1 METQVKAHYNTKNLR
16 DKIFHAIGK
25 IQDKK
30 TDKLSLRDFAPIDQL
45 HTGGAKATLDL
56 LEKVNLKPGSDVLDA
71 GCGIGG
77 SSRLMAKKFDFIV
90 AGMDLSDQFIQ
101 TARAISDRF
110 FLSDQVYFQQ
120 GSILEMPFENDS
132 FDAILCQHVL
142 MNIEDKE
149 KVIKEFFRVLR
160 KNGKLILHEIVK
172 GKNEPV
178 MYPVPWAGQESISF
192 LEPWEAIRS
201 FIEQF
206 GFKKQIESDQS
217 QSALDWWLKAKKFS
231 EKHKGNP
238 PDFGPHLVFGENA
251 ERFSTSMNYNFKWD
265 CIRAMEAVYIKG

>member
-1 METQVKAHYNTKNLR
+1 
-16 DKIFHAIGK
+16 
-25 IQDKK
+25 
-30 TDKLSLRDFAPIDQL
+30 
-45 HTGGAKATLDL
+45 
-56 LEKVNLKPGSDVLDA
+56 LDA

-201 FIEQF
+201 FIEQS

-217 QSALDWWLKAKKFS
+217 QSALDWWLKAKSFQNNIKETLLTS
-231 EKHKGNP
+231 GRIWC
-238 PDFGPHLVFGENA
+238 FGKMLNGFQPV
-251 ERFSTSMNYNFKWD
+251 
-265 CIRAMEAVYIKG
+265 